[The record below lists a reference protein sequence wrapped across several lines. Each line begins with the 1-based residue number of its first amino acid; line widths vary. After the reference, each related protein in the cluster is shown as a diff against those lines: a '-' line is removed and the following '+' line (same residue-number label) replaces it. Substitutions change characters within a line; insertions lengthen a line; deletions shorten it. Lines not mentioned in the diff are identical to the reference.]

1 MSRFTLSIGELV
13 ARTGVSEPTLRMWER
28 RHGFPMPER
37 TARGHRRYSAE
48 QAQLVERVVAARNQG
63 LPLGLAIERATS
75 QERSTGVSL
84 FSALHRL
91 RPELALRQAGKRELI
106 ALSHAIE
113 DEVLA
118 RAEAQIF
125 VATFQRESF
134 YRRSERRWLELSHC
148 IPVSA
153 VFADFERPASPY
165 DRPVEVPIGANRQLA
180 REWSLICFG
189 GASSVAMVARES
201 ASSNINDPADLRHF
215 ELLWTVDEESVR
227 AIAQLSGQ
235 LASAFVPE
243 LAGRLERALAAGAAA
258 TPSEQARFTASVL
271 GRTLS
276 LVSLIS

>member
-1 MSRFTLSIGELV
+1 MSRFDLSIGDLV

-28 RHGFPMPER
+28 RHGFPSPQR
-37 TARGHRRYSAE
+37 TERGHRRYSAD

-91 RPELALRQAGKRELI
+91 RPELELRRVGKRQLI

-118 RAEAQIF
+118 RAEAQVF

-148 IPVSA
+148 TPVAA
-153 VFADFERPASPY
+153 VFADFEQPAAPAE
-165 DRPVEVPIGANRQLA
+165 RPVEVPIGSNRQLA

-189 GASSVAMVARES
+189 GASSVAMVAREP
-201 ASSNINDPADLRHF
+201 ASSNVHDSADVRHF
-215 ELLWTVDEESVR
+215 ELLWTVNEESVR
-227 AIAQLSGQ
+227 ALLQLCGK

-243 LAGRLERALAAGAAA
+243 LAGNFERATAAGMTA